1 MAKERIGPAQAREV
15 TDAVLRSW
23 RHRCHDG
30 GQRGTSAG

>member
-1 MAKERIGPAQAREV
+1 MAKERIGPAQARDV

-23 RHRCHDG
+23 RHHDG